1 MTKLTNNEL
10 SEICKHLGKSKII
23 NIQKISGGCINHS
36 WRIEFSDSKFFLKKN
51 ERNQKLLKFEQYCL
65 NDLRKYINSQNI
77 IIPKVI
83 HYFEYENNE
92 FLLLDWMN
100 LNNFNQKKL
109 GAGIAE
115 IHLNSNKKKPNK
127 FGYPVPGFIGTTRQL
142 DGWEVNWVDCFIRLR
157 IEPQLSLLNN
167 GSFSIDLINR
177 IISKIKDHLSDHDP
191 MNCLIHGDLWS
202 GNVSTGTHEK
212 GILFDPSC
220 WWADSE
226 IDIAMTRLFGGFTN
240 DFYNEYFK
248 IIKEKK
254 DSNKR
259 TTIYNFYHILNHAN
273 MFGGNYI
280 NQVNH
285 YINLI
290 LNM

>member
-10 SEICKHLGKSKII
+10 SEICNHLGKSKII

-36 WRIEFSDSKFFLKKN
+36 WRIEFTDSKFFLKKN

-65 NDLRKYINSQNI
+65 NDLRKYNNPQNI

-109 GAGIAE
+109 GKGIAE
-115 IHLNSNKKKPNK
+115 IHLNSNKNKPNK

-142 DGWEVNWVDCFIRLR
+142 DGWESNWVDCFTRLR
-157 IEPQLSLLNN
+157 IEPQLSLLKN

-202 GNVSTGTHEK
+202 GNVSTDNHEK

-226 IDIAMTRLFGGFTN
+226 VDIAMTRLFGGFTE
-240 DFYNEYFK
+240 DFYNEYFN
-248 IIKEKK
+248 ILKEKNG
-254 DSNKR
+254 SSKR

-280 NQVNH
+280 NQVNY

>member
-1 MTKLTNNEL
+1 MQLSTNNNDNGL
-10 SEICKHLGKSKII
+10 SS
-23 NIQKISGGCINHS
+23 
-36 WRIEFSDSKFFLKKN
+36 N
-51 ERNQKLLKFEQYCL
+51 ERARYTRHLSLEGFGEEGQIRLKNSSVIFIGAGGL
-65 NDLRKYINSQNI
+65 GSSAIMYIAAAG
-77 IIPKVI
+77 K
-83 HYFEYENNE
+83 
-92 FLLLDWMN
+92 
-100 LNNFNQKKL
+100 
-109 GAGIAE
+109 GIAE

-142 DGWEVNWVDCFIRLR
+142 EGWESNWVDCFIRLR
-157 IEPQLSLLNN
+157 IEPQLSLLKN

-202 GNVSTGTHEK
+202 GNVSTSKNEK
-212 GILFDPSC
+212 GIIFDPSC

-226 IDIAMTRLFGGFTN
+226 IDIAMTRLFGGFTD
-240 DFYNEYFK
+240 DFYSEYFK

-254 DSNKR
+254 GSNKR

-273 MFGGNYI
+273 MFGGHYI
-280 NQVNH
+280 NQVND